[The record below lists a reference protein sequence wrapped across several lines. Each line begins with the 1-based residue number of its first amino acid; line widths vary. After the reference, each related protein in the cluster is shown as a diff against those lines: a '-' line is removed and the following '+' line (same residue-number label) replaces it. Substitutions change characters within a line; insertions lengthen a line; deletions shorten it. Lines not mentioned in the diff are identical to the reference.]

1 MPKAIS
7 FIPHKERIATHK
19 VEYLRAISDSMD
31 HPWQAEDG
39 RDLAPIQQTLVDKV
53 SSYTK
58 IPYWCWTDCCTD
70 ALQICIEGLTK
81 EGDTIIVPAYGWR
94 AFANAPTIMGR
105 KADFCDIDETG
116 NIDLNLLEDMIIK
129 KAPAAVIIVHNFGT
143 IVDVSKITPICQKYG
158 VRIIED
164 AAPAFV
170 MGEPYTYIPGSS
182 SDVVCYSFD
191 FTKFPGTLGSGGGIA
206 TRFSELHN
214 RFFELQAHGTNKQRE
229 VVRIGTKSFMDVT
242 SCAVLLKEIEIFEQ
256 NNYRERRRQ
265 VATWYN
271 NNLPYKS
278 IPGENYIWERYSMFV
293 PYNEV
298 GIVLERLQAIR
309 ILARTMFKQPL
320 HTYPFFDK
328 QQDLPV
334 VMEFTNNLIHL
345 PCHHYLSE
353 DDLFKIKKAIG

>member
-298 GIVLERLQAIR
+298 DDVLERLHSIKC
-309 ILARTMFKQPL
+309 LARTMFKQPVN
-320 HTYPFFDK
+320 TYPFYEMRK
-328 QQDLPV
+328 ELPQV
-334 VMEFTNNLIHL
+334 NKFVNNLVHL
-345 PCHHYLSE
+345 PSHHFLVE
-353 DDLFKIKKAIG
+353 EELERIKSVL